1 MGTIFH
7 VIPFNYPIWLV
18 FKSCIPSLALGNS
31 IIMRPSDCSPLTGL
45 AMEELFRFG
54 VIIREA
60 GYD

>member
-1 MGTIFH
+1 M
-7 VIPFNYPIWLV
+7 IPFNYPIWLV